1 MRYVLV
7 NHVKPRFVLLNDK
20 CELLWWIYKHRYNR
34 FCLTSRLIGRWH
46 LYRVRYN
53 RRCDTYDVGSYY
65 CSLRS
70 FIVKHKLCDYEKAD

>member
-7 NHVKPRFVLLNDK
+7 NHEKPRFVYFGNK
-20 CELLWWIYKHRYNR
+20 CELLWWIYQHRY
-34 FCLTSRLIGRWH
+34 CLTSRFIGRWH

-53 RRCDTYDVGSYY
+53 KRCGTFDVSSYY

-70 FIVKHKLCDYEKAD
+70 FIVKHKLM